1 MLQGLKL
8 FAPPNDARGISWSS
22 DVHPPIMKSLM
33 RLLLPVMLLVAVY
46 IFLRG
51 HNLPGGGFI
60 AGLIAAVALIVQYL
74 ANGIEWTGKRLNFDK
89 HFLIGSG
96 ILIAALTGAV
106 SMIIGYPFLTSAF
119 AHIHWPI
126 VGEFEIASAT
136 AFDLGVFLVVVGAT
150 VMILVQLGKLS
161 LTSHK
166 LTQTLEKDKEE

>member
-1 MLQGLKL
+1 
-8 FAPPNDARGISWSS
+8 
-22 DVHPPIMKSLM
+22 
-33 RLLLPVMLLVAVY
+33 
-46 IFLRG
+46 
-51 HNLPGGGFI
+51 
-60 AGLIAAVALIVQYL
+60 
-74 ANGIEWTGKRLNFDK
+74 
-89 HFLIGSG
+89 
-96 ILIAALTGAV
+96 
-106 SMIIGYPFLTSAF
+106 MIIGYSFLTSAF